1 MTWHCYQFEVN
12 SIQRWI
18 FGSGKLRAI
27 VGGSKLV
34 SGITDELLE
43 RTLDALPDEAGD
55 RIEFAR
61 QAGGVFTA
69 LSEDETALAEL
80 RRVWP
85 LMVTRYTPG
94 LSFGIGYGCGDT
106 VKAAMDAARAD
117 IGARGALPQ
126 AELPAATP
134 VMERSRLTG
143 RAAVRI
149 EDKEPADAITA
160 AQLAAEQRG
169 RDGAGSKDI
178 GTRLAEKLGLAPD
191 CWPRDMEPRE
201 NEGESS
207 FPFLR
212 DEPQD
217 GDDKE
222 KGTIINRYVALVHAD
237 GNGLGQ
243 LMRELKFSGG
253 QEGIDER
260 LRFSKALEDAT
271 FEACLHACRQVLLP
285 YRTEDDRLPARPIL
299 LGGDDLSFIVRAD
312 LALHFT
318 KVFLE
323 AFEKETKQRL
333 SGFNGISDEGLTACA
348 GIAYLRS
355 NQPFYMGMELAEAL
369 CDHAKKQVREQI
381 LYWHH
386 QSDDPDGPMPPM
398 FSALCQHR
406 CTDSLI
412 SDWEALLKG
421 SLTIS
426 NLNDKGKPFRLS
438 METWALHWGNEYGF
452 PPIDALFDLLEFFE
466 ESAIARGPARKLVGL
481 VGTEPTLVAQ
491 KYRRWREMLGKAEKD
506 GMLEARFRELIKVG
520 VETDTHADGPFLD
533 WITHWAT
540 PIPEVL
546 ALKAMGAPA
555 KLKLAINK
563 EAAA

>member
-27 VGGSKLV
+27 IGGSRLV

-43 RTLDALPDEAGD
+43 RILDVLPDEAGD

-69 LSEDETALAEL
+69 LSEDEAALGEL

-85 LMVTRYTPG
+85 LMVTRYAPG
-94 LSFGIGYGCGDT
+94 LSFGTGYGYGAT
-106 VKAAMDAARAD
+106 VTAAMDKARAD

-126 AELPAATP
+126 AELPAAAP
-134 VMERSRLTG
+134 VMERSRRTG
-143 RAAVRI
+143 RAAIRI
-149 EDKEPADAITA
+149 EDKEPADAITV

-212 DEPQD
+212 DEPQA

-243 LMRELKFSGG
+243 IMRELRFSGG

-260 LRFSKALEDAT
+260 LRFSRALEDAT

-285 YRTEDDRLPARPIL
+285 YRAEDDRLPARPIL

-355 NQPFYMGMELAEAL
+355 NQPFYMGMELAESL
-369 CDHAKKQVREQI
+369 CGHAKKQIREFAG
-381 LYWHH
+381 
-386 QSDDPDGPMPPM
+386 SAM

-412 SDWEALLKG
+412 SDWDSLIQN
-421 SLTIS
+421 SLTIP
-426 NLNDKGKPFRLS
+426 NLNKEGKPFRLS

-452 PPIDALFDLLEFFE
+452 PPIGALFDLLEFFE
-466 ESAIARGPARKLVGL
+466 DPVIARGPARKLVGL
-481 VGTEPTLVAQ
+481 VGTGPTLVAQ
-491 KYRRWREMLGKAEKD
+491 KYRRWLEMLGKAEKD
-506 GMLEARFRELIKVG
+506 GMLKKRFHELIKVG
-520 VETDTHADGPFLD
+520 VETKTHDDGPFLD
-533 WITHWAT
+533 WISHWAT

-546 ALKAMGAPA
+546 ALKAMGATA
-555 KLKLAINK
+555 EIKSYRAEE
-563 EAAA
+563 EAA